1 VREGPRRP
9 QQHRGVAVEP
19 DDILFGDDDGI
30 MVATAQDLV
39 EAIPVAEAIQSEE
52 ETAHSRMWEGES
64 LVALLKLDEHYR
76 ETQARRES
84 RLRFLL

>member
-1 VREGPRRP
+1 
-9 QQHRGVAVEP
+9 
-19 DDILFGDDDGI
+19 
-30 MVATAQDLV
+30 
-39 EAIPVAEAIQSEE
+39 
-52 ETAHSRMWEGES
+52 MWEGES

>member
-9 QQHRGVAVEP
+9 QQHRGVAVKP
-19 DDILFGDDDGI
+19 DDILFGNDDGI

-52 ETAHSRMWEGES
+52 ETALSRMREGAS
-64 LVALLKLDEHYR
+64 LTALGAGGFPDYQ
-76 ETQARRES
+76 T
-84 RLRFLL
+84 